1 MSNIPNNNILL
12 RISALLEERNWTI
25 YRLSKESDVPYTS
38 ISNMF
43 ARNTEPTV
51 HTLSK
56 ICDGFGIS
64 LSTFF
69 NTPLTRNPN
78 TFVLNDEERNLIDLY
93 RCLDSP
99 YRALM
104 KNYLESL
111 AVIAAKQKK

>member
-1 MSNIPNNNILL
+1 MASIPNNNILQ

-43 ARNTEPTV
+43 ARNTEPTI

-69 NTPLTRNPN
+69 NTPLKRNPN
-78 TFVLNDEERNLIDLY
+78 TFVLNDDEKNLIEFY

-99 YRALM
+99 QRALF

-111 AVIAAKQKK
+111 AAISAKQKQ